1 MRKITFNKTIAIF
14 FLSLFVIIASVI
26 AFPKVTNALFDENQA
41 IYYLEKQLSSGAR
54 TPGSDGHK
62 AFREW
67 AAAELT
73 ASGWDVS
80 FQSGTYNQH
89 EIVNII
95 ASRED
100 AGEDAPWI
108 LLGAHYDTRL
118 LADADPDPANQ
129 SKPVPGAND
138 GASGVAVL
146 MELAS
151 SLPKDLDKNIW
162 LVLLDA
168 EDQGKIEG
176 WDHWCIGSTALAQ
189 SFEEQGKKPDA
200 VIIADM
206 VGDRDLNIYREG
218 NSTGSLTDE
227 IWKVAADEG
236 YSDYFINEE
245 KYRMQDD
252 HVPFLQIGIPAV
264 DLIDFDYPAWHT
276 IADDISNVSAES
288 LAIVGNVLYTW
299 LTTK

>member
-1 MRKITFNKTIAIF
+1 MRKITINKSLAIF
-14 FLSLFVIIASVI
+14 FLSLLIIVVSVI

-41 IYYLEKQLSSGAR
+41 IYFVEKQLSFGTR

-67 AAAELT
+67 AAEELT

-80 FQSGTYNQH
+80 FQSGMFNQH

-118 LADADPDPANQ
+118 FADSDPDSANH

-151 SLPKDLDKNIW
+151 SLPKNLEKNIW
-162 LVLLDA
+162 LVLFDA

-176 WDHWCIGSTALAQ
+176 WDSWCIGSTALAQ
-189 SFEEQGKKPDA
+189 SFKNQEKKPDA

-206 VGDRDLNIYREG
+206 VGDRDLNIYREA
-218 NSTGSLTDE
+218 NSTASLKDE
-227 IWKVAADEG
+227 IWKIAADEG
-236 YSDYFINEE
+236 YSDHFINEE
-245 KYRMQDD
+245 KYRILDD
-252 HVPFLQIGIPAV
+252 HIPFLQLGIPAV

-276 IADDISNVSAES
+276 TADDISNVSADS
-288 LAIVGNVLYTW
+288 LAVVGNVLYAW